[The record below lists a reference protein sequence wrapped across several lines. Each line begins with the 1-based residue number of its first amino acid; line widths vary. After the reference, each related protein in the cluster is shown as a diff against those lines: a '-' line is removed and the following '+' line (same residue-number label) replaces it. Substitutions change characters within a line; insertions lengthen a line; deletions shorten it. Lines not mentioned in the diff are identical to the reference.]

1 MHFLRHA
8 LDSLPRQADDDCW
21 MEWRC
26 IYDRHDAE
34 AARRDL
40 ARWRDKWGEKYRQLC
55 DGVEMNSE
63 QTLTFLS
70 LPRQHHKHMKS
81 TNMLARLMEE
91 SKRRTYV

>member
-1 MHFLRHA
+1 MVSDESCQLRKA
-8 LDSLPRQADDDCW
+8 L
-21 MEWRC
+21 
-26 IYDRHDAE
+26 AE
-34 AARRDL
+34 AAGRDL
-40 ARWRDKWGEKYRQLC
+40 ARWLDKWGEKYRQLC